1 MKRLFLTV
9 LCIIVIFIILACPE
23 MVTDGV
29 RQGIKLNLYSVI
41 PSLLPFM
48 VLTNI
53 MIKYN
58 LCEYIS
64 YLFKPILSKVF
75 KVSSIGCFTVIIGFT
90 CGYPMGAKVIGDL
103 YKNRIL
109 SLSEASYLIT
119 FCNNCSITFLL
130 NYILFNCLGSDI
142 PLHIVL
148 ILVYVPPIMT
158 GIINKF
164 ILKPDLNTNT
174 SRKYILGNSNPIFSA
189 VKSISILSVYII
201 CFTVISEWISSI
213 SFLPG
218 TVKCMIAGF
227 TEITSGAN
235 LIATKLGNTSMRD
248 FLILACTV
256 FGGFSIMFQSFEQLP
271 DKTLKKY
278 YLIGKA
284 EQLTL
289 YCVCSF
295 IINYNK

>member
-9 LCIIVIFIILACPE
+9 LCVIAIFIILACPE
-23 MVTDGV
+23 MVTNGV

-41 PSLLPFM
+41 PALLPFM

-64 YLFKPILSKVF
+64 YLFKPVLSKIF

-103 YKNRIL
+103 YRNRLL

-130 NYILFNCLGSDI
+130 NYILFHCLGSDI
-142 PLHIVL
+142 PVNLVL
-148 ILVYVPPIMT
+148 IFVYVPPIMT

-164 ILKPDLNTNT
+164 VLKPDISNKTE
-174 SRKYILGNSNPIFSA
+174 RKYIPGNSNPILSA
-189 VKSISILSVYII
+189 VKSMSSLSMYII

-213 SFLPG
+213 SFLPE
-218 TVKCMIAGF
+218 TVKYIIAGF

-235 LIATKLGNTSMRD
+235 LIATKMRNTSMRD
-248 FLILACTV
+248 FLILACSV

-278 YLIGKA
+278 YLIGKV
-284 EQLTL
+284 EQLTI
-289 YCVCSF
+289 YCFSSL
-295 IINYNK
+295 IIYCFL